1 MVSSRA
7 DVKKPFQGGT
17 LISPH
22 TSPLDDVPA
31 IHGGHPVFS
40 QPFRFNQPLL
50 PPLTVVMQNYFAAY
64 ANGLITNAGVV
75 GRLEAAAAERLHANH
90 CIAVSSCT
98 SGLTLVVRALG
109 LTGEVIIPSFTFFA
123 TAHAVRWNGLR
134 LVFADC
140 DPNTWNVDPVDVE
153 RRITNRT
160 SAILA
165 VHLYGNPCDI
175 ECLTQ
180 LATRHRLKLIFDAAH
195 SFGSQYR
202 GRPIGQFGDAEIFSL
217 SPTKLLVAGE
227 GGLIATNDASLALAL
242 RAMRNYGDAG
252 DYNPKWLGMN
262 ARLSEFNAA
271 LALAGLSMTDAKVR
285 RRNQIAQMY
294 TDLLSLL
301 PGLGFQRVH
310 AQDVST
316 YKDYSVHVTAETF
329 GLPRNELA
337 AALSAEN
344 IETKKYFYPPLHRQR
359 LYKAFYDPTR
369 DNLSHTDFVADG
381 ILSLP
386 MFESIPDA
394 TVENIAHAIQ
404 RLAQYE
410 TAYKSSSPGRS
421 YRHAASS

>member
-1 MVSSRA
+1 M
-7 DVKKPFQGGT
+7 
-17 LISPH
+17 
-22 TSPLDDVPA
+22 LDDVPA
-31 IHGGHPVFS
+31 IHGGRPVFS
-40 QPFRFNQPLL
+40 QRFRFNQPVL
-50 PPLTVVMQNYFAAY
+50 PPLPAVMQNYSAAY
-64 ANGLITNAGVV
+64 ASGLITNAAVV
-75 GRLEAAAAERLHANH
+75 GRLEAAAAEHLHANH

-98 SGLTLVVRALG
+98 SGLTMVVRALG
-109 LTGEVIIPSFTFFA
+109 LTGEMIIPSFTFFA

-140 DPNTWNVDPVDVE
+140 DPDTWNVDPVDVE
-153 RRITNRT
+153 RRINNRT

-175 ECLTQ
+175 EGLTQ

-202 GRPIGQFGDAEIFSL
+202 GRSIGQFGDAEIFSM

-227 GGLIATNDASLALAL
+227 GGLIATNDASLALVL
-242 RAMRNYGDAG
+242 RAMRNYGDTG
-252 DYNPKWLGMN
+252 DYDPQWLGMN

-271 LALAGLSMTDAKVR
+271 LALAGISMTDAKVR

-294 TDLLSLL
+294 TKLLSSL

-316 YKDYSVHVTAETF
+316 YKDYSIHISAETF
-329 GLPRNELA
+329 GLPRDELA

-386 MFESIPDA
+386 IFESIPDA
-394 TVENIAHAIQ
+394 TVENIARAIQ

-410 TAYKSSSPGRS
+410 TGYKSKWPGRS
-421 YRHAASS
+421 CRHAASSK